1 MNVTFNK
8 INDVTAE
15 VIVKIE
21 AKDYADKV
29 KKQIKEI
36 GKQRPEPGFRQ
47 GHVPAGIL
55 EKKYGKAVKYDVVNK
70 EVSDA
75 LFNYI
80 QENKLRVL
88 GNPVPRKND
97 DFNLD
102 NDDFTFE
109 FEVGLAPEIK
119 SPVNKELTVPYYT
132 IEVTDEMIDKQDE
145 AMRRR
150 FGKQESGDTVDATAL
165 VKGVITELDE
175 NGAPKADGI
184 VQENGIVAPQYFKS
198 DDQRN
203 LFIGKHVGDV
213 VVFNPAATCDTNP
226 AELSSM
232 LGVDKE
238 KAASY
243 TGNFSMDIKDIIVLN
258 PAQPG
263 EEYYEQAFGK
273 DKVHDEKEYREA
285 LKNMIA
291 ASLAADSDYRFT
303 IDAKDAIMKAVGDID
318 LPAEVLK
325 DFLKMQN
332 DGMTDEEA
340 EKTFEDAVP
349 SLKWDLVR
357 DAVAEQLQ
365 IKVDDQDI
373 REIAR
378 AMARRQFAQYGMNNV
393 PEDVV
398 DRYADDVIKDKRYHE
413 QLVNQA
419 LDHKLFNGIRASVT
433 IDDKNVSVD
442 QFNALFAPAV

>member
-36 GKQRPEPGFRQ
+36 GKQRPEPGFRP

-55 EKKYGKAVKYDVVNK
+55 EKKYGKAVRYDVINK

-75 LFNYI
+75 LFNYF

-102 NDDFTFE
+102 NEDFTFE
-109 FEVGLAPEIK
+109 FEVGLAPEIT
-119 SPVNKELTVPYYT
+119 SPVNKDLTVPYYT
-132 IEVTDEMIDKQDE
+132 IEVTDDMIDKQDE

-150 FGKQESGDTVDATAL
+150 YGKQESGDTVDATAL

-198 DDQRN
+198 DEQRN

-213 VVFNPAATCDTNP
+213 VVFNPAATCDGNP

-238 KAASY
+238 KAGEY
-243 TGNFSMDIKDIIVLN
+243 TGNFSLDIKDIIVLN
-258 PAQPG
+258 PAQLG
-263 EEYYEQAFGK
+263 DEYYEQAFGK
-273 DKVHDEKEYREA
+273 DNVHDEKEYREA

-332 DGMTDEEA
+332 EGMTDEEA

-378 AMARRQFAQYGMNNV
+378 AMARRQFAQYGMSNV

-398 DRYADDVIKDKRYHE
+398 DRYADDVIKDNRYRE

-433 IDDKNVSVD
+433 IDDKNVSVE
-442 QFNALFAPAV
+442 QFNALFAPAE